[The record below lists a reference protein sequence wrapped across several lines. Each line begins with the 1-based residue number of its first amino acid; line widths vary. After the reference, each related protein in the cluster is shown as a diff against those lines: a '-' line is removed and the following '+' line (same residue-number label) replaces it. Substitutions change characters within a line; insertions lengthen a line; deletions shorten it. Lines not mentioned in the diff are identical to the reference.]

1 MKITINTIRILNFKG
16 LKNKEISLNPALTTI
31 LGENHIGKTTIVDA
45 VQWCLFGK
53 NSKGESD
60 FGITPTREDTTPIYH
75 LENKVEIELVKD
87 GQTVT
92 LVKSR
97 TEKWTKPRGQEEE
110 VMSGHT
116 VNYFVDG
123 DKYTE
128 KDYKLYISSIISEGL
143 FKTVTNP
150 FYFPTLKP
158 DDQRALL
165 IKMVGESDP
174 EKIAEGNDNF
184 KQIIKKMQKEDLI
197 TYRQHLSYRI
207 REIKDE
213 LGKIPPRI
221 EENMNTVANYKG
233 VDYNDLRNKI
243 KVVTEEIS
251 KIDAVL
257 SDKSKV
263 VDVIFEKKSS
273 LRTRIANKKSD
284 IEELKCV
291 YDTKNRQKID
301 AWQKQV
307 DDLNNKKSISEN
319 RIKYYDDQII
329 NTKEDFNRLSIK
341 VKDFNDRWDKV
352 DGRQWKWDE
361 SKEICPTC
369 KQHLPE
375 ADIETMKGELE
386 DNFNLAKTKELDAM
400 DDEAKL
406 LKREKESIEAS
417 GKDYEDHKKEE
428 EKNIEGY
435 ESSLKLLS
443 GKPKEDDY
451 KETEA
456 YQMATKE
463 IYKLTGEL
471 ESIKEPDKEDS
482 VKDDSENDAKGRKS
496 KLSEERDSLQ
506 DSLSSEKFV
515 KLANDRI
522 KELKDEQVKL
532 NKQLTELEKEDYQ
545 AEQFNLALISDLEK
559 RVNGL
564 FTNVRF
570 KMFKTLINGNIQPTC
585 ECTLHGTLY
594 GDLSSSERIN
604 SGIDII
610 NAVCKYNN
618 VYAPCFIDN
627 AESINDVMPM
637 KSQQIL
643 LVVSRDKELTIIK

>member
-1 MKITINTIRILNFKG
+1 MKLTISKIRILNFKG
-16 LKNKEISLNPALTTI
+16 ILNKEIELNSGLTTI
-31 LGENHIGKTTIVDA
+31 LGENHVGKTTIVDA

-53 NSKGESD
+53 NSKGETD
-60 FGITPTREDTTPIYH
+60 FGITPTREDTTPIDH
-75 LENKVEIELVKD
+75 LENKVEILLVKD

-92 LVKSR
+92 LCKSR

-128 KDYKLYISSIISEGL
+128 KDYKLYIEGIISEGL
-143 FKTVTNP
+143 FKTITNP
-150 FYFPTLKP
+150 FYFTSLKP

-174 EKIAEGNDNF
+174 TKIADGNDDF
-184 KQIIKKMQKEDLI
+184 KQIIEKMQKEDLT

-213 LGKIPPRI
+213 LAKLPPRI
-221 EENMNTVANYKG
+221 EENMNTVIKYKDT
-233 VDYNDLRNKI
+233 DYNGLREKLKNI
-243 KVVTEEIS
+243 NSQIAELDE
-251 KIDAVL
+251 VL
-257 SDKSKV
+257 SDKSKEI
-263 VDVIFEKKSS
+263 DVAYTKKAS
-273 LRTRIANKKSD
+273 LRTRIANRKSD
-284 IEELKCV
+284 IEELRCV

-319 RIKYYDDQII
+319 RIKYYDDQIR

-341 VKDFNDRWDKV
+341 VKNFNDRWDKV
-352 DGRQWKWDE
+352 DSRQWEWDE

-375 ADIETMKGELE
+375 ADIETMKSQMEE
-386 DNFNLAKTKELDAM
+386 NFNLNKTKELDAM
-400 DDEAKL
+400 DDEAKS

-417 GKDYEDHKKEE
+417 VKDYEDHKETEK
-428 EKNIEGY
+428 KNIEGY
-435 ESSLKLLS
+435 ESSLTLL
-443 GKPKEDDY
+443 GERPKVGEDDY
-451 KETEA
+451 TKTEA
-456 YQMATKE
+456 YQMAVKEIDKLTKE
-463 IYKLTGEL
+463 LDALDNSEKDN
-471 ESIKEPDKEDS
+471 DKS
-482 VKDDSENDAKGRKS
+482 DDYDNKIRKS

-522 KELKDEQVKL
+522 KELKDEQVNL
-532 NKQLTELEKEDYQ
+532 NNQLTELEKEDYQ

-564 FTNVRF
+564 FNNVRF

-604 SGIDII
+604 AGIDII

-637 KSQQIL
+637 QSQQIL
-643 LVVSRDKELTIIK
+643 LVVSKDKELVII

>member
-1 MKITINTIRILNFKG
+1 MKLTISKIRILNFKG
-16 LKNKEISLNPALTTI
+16 IPNKEIELNSGLTTI
-31 LGENHIGKTTIVDA
+31 LGENHVGKTTIVDA

-53 NSKGESD
+53 NSKGETD

-75 LENKVEIELVKD
+75 LENKIEIELVKD

-92 LVKSR
+92 LIKSR

-143 FKTVTNP
+143 FKTITNP
-150 FYFPTLKP
+150 FYFPSLKP

-174 EKIAEGNDNF
+174 SKIADGNDDF
-184 KQIIKKMQKEDLI
+184 KQIIEKMQKEDLA

-213 LGKIPPRI
+213 LEKLPPRI
-221 EENMNTVANYKG
+221 EENMNTVVKYKG
-233 VDYNDLRNKI
+233 VDYNALRETIKGIDDKI
-243 KVVTEEIS
+243 A
-251 KIDAVL
+251 KIDAIL
-257 SDKSKV
+257 ADKSKV
-263 VDVIFEKKSS
+263 VDVLFDKKSDLRKRIVEKKSE
-273 LRTRIANKKSD
+273 
-284 IEELKCV
+284 IEDLKRQT
-291 YDTKNRQKID
+291 DAGNRQKSDQWLRQI
-301 AWQKQV
+301 
-307 DDLNNKKSISEN
+307 DDLNSKKRVSN
-319 RIKYYDDQII
+319 THIKYYDDQLE
-329 NTKEDFNRLSIK
+329 NCKENLNRLEIK

-352 DGRQWKWDE
+352 DGRKWQWDE

-369 KQHLPE
+369 KQHLPD
-375 ADIETMKGELE
+375 ADIETMKSQMEE
-386 DNFNLAKTKELDAM
+386 NFNLNKTKELDAM
-400 DDEAKL
+400 DDEAKS
-406 LKREKESIEAS
+406 LKREKESIEATMIS
-417 GKDYEDHKKEE
+417 YKDQKESE
-428 EKNIEGY
+428 KKNIEGY
-435 ESSLKLLS
+435 ESSIKLI
-443 GKPKEDDY
+443 GDRPKDDDY
-451 KETEA
+451 TSTDS
-456 YQMATKE
+456 YLNATKE
-463 IYKLTGEL
+463 IDKLTKEL
-471 ESIKEPDKEDS
+471 ESIKEPETKGGQDAENEKNKVEKENLSAYRDGLMNQIS
-482 VKDDSENDAKGRKS
+482 TEQFIKS
-496 KLSEERDSLQ
+496 
-506 DSLSSEKFV
+506 
-515 KLANDRI
+515 ANDRI

-564 FTNVRF
+564 FANVRF

-604 SGIDII
+604 AGIDII

-637 KSQQIL
+637 QSQQIL
-643 LVVSRDKELTIIK
+643 LVLSKDKELVII